1 MTDIFYL
8 VTILPF
14 IGFLINGLLGSKIKN
29 EKVVGTIS
37 TLAVFIPFIIAV
49 VQFSEL
55 LSLAP
60 ESRSILITYYEWI
73 AAGTFSVNVA
83 YLVDPLSM
91 CMVLVITG
99 IGTLIHIYSI
109 GYMHG
114 DKAFPKF
121 FAYLNLFIF
130 AMLNLVLADNLL
142 LIFLGWEGVGLCS
155 YFLIGFWYEHKFTGD
170 AAKKAFIVNRI
181 GDFGFMLAMFFIFT
195 NFNTLEISKFLEGI
209 VGFQIGDTLLLTIA
223 LLLLLGAC
231 GKSAQIPLFVW
242 LPDAMAGPTPVSALI
257 HAATMVTAGVYL
269 LARTSLLYAMSPLA
283 SQIVFFVGLFTAIF
297 ASTIALKQY
306 DIKKVLAYS
315 TVSQLGFMFIAL
327 GTGAYWVAIFH
338 LITHA
343 FFKGLLFLGSGSV
356 IHGMHHEQDMR
367 FMGGLR
373 SKMKITYVTFF
384 IGSLAIAGIPP
395 LSGFFSKDIII
406 FETYLNFGI
415 PLVILSLAAA
425 AMTSYYMFRM
435 VGMTF
440 NGKPRYD
447 EKHLHPHE
455 SPSTMTVPLI
465 ILAFLSIFGGLIGL
479 PGLYHMPNLLKGWL
493 DPVFEKSVLVLNT
506 LHPHAEH
513 ALTPELIIIAVSVI
527 ISVFAIYMALKKY
540 SNMEKFE
547 ESTGF
552 GKVLENK
559 YYVDEAYDKIIV
571 NPIEK
576 TSEKFLWNIFDV
588 KIIDGA
594 VNGIARYISSIS
606 FDWRRIQTGVIQ
618 DYAGVSVAGIVLILL
633 YLLIF

>member
-1 MTDIFYL
+1 
-8 VTILPF
+8 
-14 IGFLINGLLGSKIKN
+14 
-29 EKVVGTIS
+29 
-37 TLAVFIPFIIAV
+37 
-49 VQFSEL
+49 
-55 LSLAP
+55 
-60 ESRSILITYYEWI
+60 
-73 AAGTFSVNVA
+73 
-83 YLVDPLSM
+83 
-91 CMVLVITG
+91 
-99 IGTLIHIYSI
+99 
-109 GYMHG
+109 
-114 DKAFPKF
+114 
-121 FAYLNLFIF
+121 
-130 AMLNLVLADNLL
+130 
-142 LIFLGWEGVGLCS
+142 
-155 YFLIGFWYEHKFTGD
+155 
-170 AAKKAFIVNRI
+170 
-181 GDFGFMLAMFFIFT
+181 
-195 NFNTLEISKFLEGI
+195 
-209 VGFQIGDTLLLTIA
+209 
-223 LLLLLGAC
+223 
-231 GKSAQIPLFVW
+231 
-242 LPDAMAGPTPVSALI
+242 
-257 HAATMVTAGVYL
+257 
-269 LARTSLLYAMSPLA
+269 
-283 SQIVFFVGLFTAIF
+283 
-297 ASTIALKQY
+297 
-306 DIKKVLAYS
+306 
-315 TVSQLGFMFIAL
+315 
-327 GTGAYWVAIFH
+327 
-338 LITHA
+338 
-343 FFKGLLFLGSGSV
+343 
-356 IHGMHHEQDMR
+356 
-367 FMGGLR
+367 
-373 SKMKITYVTFF
+373 
-384 IGSLAIAGIPP
+384 
-395 LSGFFSKDIII
+395 
-406 FETYLNFGI
+406 
-415 PLVILSLAAA
+415 
-425 AMTSYYMFRM
+425 
-435 VGMTF
+435 MTF